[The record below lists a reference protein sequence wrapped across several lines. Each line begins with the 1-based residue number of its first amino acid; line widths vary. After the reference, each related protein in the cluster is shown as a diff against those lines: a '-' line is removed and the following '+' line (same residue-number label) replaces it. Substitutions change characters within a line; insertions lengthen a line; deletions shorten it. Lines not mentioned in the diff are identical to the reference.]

1 MGNGDTNLYT
11 KEILED
17 LLSVIFL
24 NLLRQPGQHFP
35 KWIWL
40 RFFTSI
46 GQQFGGDPW
55 RAHTR
60 SKGHQ
65 Q

>member
-24 NLLRQPGQHFP
+24 NLLRQPGQCFP
-35 KWIWL
+35 KWMWL
-40 RFFTSI
+40 QIFPSI
-46 GQQFGGDPW
+46 GQQFVGDPW
-55 RAHTR
+55 RAQTR
-60 SKGHQ
+60 TNGHQ

>member
-24 NLLRQPGQHFP
+24 NLFRQSGQHFP
-35 KWIWL
+35 EWIWL
-40 RFFTSI
+40 QFFTSI
-46 GQQFGGDPW
+46 GQQFVGDPW
-55 RAHTR
+55 RAQTR
-60 SKGHQ
+60 AKGH
-65 Q
+65 